1 MKRRDFL
8 ALLGG
13 AAVEWPSVA
22 LAQQASKAKRLSIFS
37 PSEPVA
43 LIQENSDN
51 RYYRALFDELRRLR
65 HVEGQN
71 LTIERYAKEQN
82 TAGPAALVAEV
93 VRNNPDVV
101 YVVGPSALEFKVQTA
116 IIPIV
121 GLTGDPLAL
130 GLVQSLA
137 HPGGNV
143 TGVSVD
149 TGPSI
154 HGKRIELLRAP
165 KSGIRTNAPERTGS
179 DLLPTFLS
187 RAPLGRCRPLSAC
200 RGARGAVA
208 VALCPTIDRDRR
220 NPEAVFSTKSA
231 GASRLKRLNELVELH
246 QQLRATEPMS
256 S

>member
-13 AAVEWPSVA
+13 AAVAWPSVA

-51 RYYRALFDELRRLR
+51 RYYRALFDEL
-65 HVEGQN
+65 
-71 LTIERYAKEQN
+71 QN

-101 YVVGPSALEFKVQTA
+101 YVVGPGALEFKVQTA

-154 HGKRIELLRAP
+154 HGSGSNCCAHRNQASAP
-165 KSGIRTNAPERTGS
+165 THPNERVRPFADLPRPRTA
-179 DLLPTFLS
+179 
-187 RAPLGRCRPLSAC
+187 RPVSPPQCL
-200 RGARGAVA
+200 
-208 VALCPTIDRDRR
+208 
-220 NPEAVFSTKSA
+220 
-231 GASRLKRLNELVELH
+231 
-246 QQLRATEPMS
+246 
-256 S
+256 

>member
-1 MKRRDFL
+1 LVPCFEFPGQAVIHLQPFR
-8 ALLGG
+8 AL
-13 AAVEWPSVA
+13 
-22 LAQQASKAKRLSIFS
+22 
-37 PSEPVA
+37 A

-101 YVVGPSALEFKVQTA
+101 YVVGPGALEFKVQTA

-154 HGKRIELLRAP
+154 HGSGSNCCAHRNQASAP
-165 KSGIRTNAPERTGS
+165 THRTDS
-179 DLLPTFLS
+179 TF
-187 RAPLGRCRPLSAC
+187 CRPSSAAH
-200 RGARGAVA
+200 R
-208 VALCPTIDRDRR
+208 
-220 NPEAVFSTKSA
+220 SA
-231 GASRLKRLNELVELH
+231 GVAPSVPVGVPEEPS
-246 QQLRATEPMS
+246 QLPS
-256 S
+256 VLQ